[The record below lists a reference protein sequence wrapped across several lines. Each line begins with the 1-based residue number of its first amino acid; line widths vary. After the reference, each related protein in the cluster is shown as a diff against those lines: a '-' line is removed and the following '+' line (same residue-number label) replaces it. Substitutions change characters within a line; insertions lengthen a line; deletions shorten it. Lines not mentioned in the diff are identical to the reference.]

1 MLESLLGSTARERVL
16 IYLLAREEGYA
27 RQIAD
32 YFGTSLRPT
41 QTQLEKMEAGGILY
55 SRPAGKTRL
64 FAFNPRYP
72 FLAELRALLEKA
84 LSFYPEDQR
93 DALLNDRRRPRRTG
107 KPL

>member
-1 MLESLLGSTARERVL
+1 MLEPLLGSINCERVL
-16 IYLLAREEGYA
+16 VYLLAREEGYP
-27 RQIAD
+27 RQIAE
-32 YFGTSLRPT
+32 YYGSSLDPI
-41 QTQLEKMEAGGILY
+41 QSQLVKLENGGILY
-55 SRPAGKTRL
+55 SRLAGRTRL